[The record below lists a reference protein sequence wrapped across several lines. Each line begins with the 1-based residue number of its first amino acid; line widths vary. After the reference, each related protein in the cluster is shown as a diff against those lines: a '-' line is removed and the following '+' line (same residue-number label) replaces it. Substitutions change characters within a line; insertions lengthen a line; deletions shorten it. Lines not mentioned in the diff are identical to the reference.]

1 MTPNQLSLFDR
12 QAAIDGRDRG
22 MHSVSHNAGDWSIRA
37 AHALKE
43 CARDHYEFIV
53 DDVWRYMDPADVPHD
68 GRAMGPIL
76 MTAARQG
83 LILNTRRIRLS
94 DRTTSHRNPRPIWQS
109 LIYRA
114 EAA

>member
-1 MTPNQLSLFDR
+1 MIPSQLSLFDR
-12 QAAIDGRDRG
+12 QAAIAGRDHG
-22 MHSVSHNAGDWSIRA
+22 MHSVHQNAGAWSIRA
-37 AHALKE
+37 AHALRR
-43 CARDHYEFIV
+43 CAQDHPDFIV

-94 DRTTSHRNPRPIWQS
+94 DRSTSHRNPRPIWQS
-109 LIYRA
+109 LIYRTQ
-114 EAA
+114 AA